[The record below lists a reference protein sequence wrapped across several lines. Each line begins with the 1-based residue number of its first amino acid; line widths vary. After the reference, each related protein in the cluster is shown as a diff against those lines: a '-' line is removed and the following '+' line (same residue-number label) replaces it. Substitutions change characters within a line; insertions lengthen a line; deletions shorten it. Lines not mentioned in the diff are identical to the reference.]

1 MRIRKNLIVV
11 LMVSMLL
18 VLMSQNCFAAGSAA
32 VDNGSGAISITG
44 PGDKIVITNPEIV
57 PGRVIV
63 AIKLGYENEILND
76 KTLAELGVVSYV
88 NLYRNPEQIENFLG
102 HSTWLLKLK
111 DNSVKGVSVA
121 ITKLKKYSCVVYAEP
136 DYIAHIN

>member
-1 MRIRKNLIVV
+1 MRIRKSFIFV
-11 LMVSMLL
+11 LLVSMLL
-18 VLMSQNCFAAGSAA
+18 VLMSQSCFAAGSAA
-32 VDNGSGAISITG
+32 DYGLYASTSN

-63 AIKLGYENEILND
+63 AIKLGYESEILNE
-76 KTLAELGVVSYV
+76 KTLAELGVVSYE

-111 DNSVKGVSVA
+111 DDSVKGVYAA
-121 ITKLKKYSCVVYAEP
+121 IIKLKKFPEVVYAEP
-136 DYIAHIN
+136 DYIVHIN